1 VNAMTVLRRAVFILT
16 AVGILAGAGPAGAQ
30 EAGYLLN
37 AGDVLQVSVWKEPD
51 LTRDVIVRPDG
62 RISFPLVG
70 DLPAAGR
77 TLVDLQQAL
86 VESLNKY
93 VPEPVVTVA
102 LAAANGNKVYVLG
115 KVNRPG
121 EYVMARPLDVM
132 QSLAM
137 AGGLTTFAADNK
149 VVILRRGADGKQTAI
164 PFRFGAVQNGEALET
179 NILLNSGDIVVVP

>member
-1 VNAMTVLRRAVFILT
+1 MNAMTVLRRAVSVLV
-16 AVGILAGAGPAGAQ
+16 AVGFLAGAVPAAAQ

-37 AGDVLQVSVWKEPD
+37 AGDLLQVSVWKEPE

-70 DLPAAGR
+70 DVQAAGR
-77 TLVDLQQAL
+77 TLTEVQQAL

-93 VPEPVVTVA
+93 VPDPVVTVA
-102 LAAANGNKVYVLG
+102 LAAPNGNKVYVLG

-137 AGGLTTFAADNK
+137 AGGLTAFAADNK
-149 VVILRRGADGKQTAI
+149 VVILRRGPDGKQTAI
-164 PFRFGAVQNGEALET
+164 PFRFGAVQNGDALET
-179 NILLNSGDIVVVP
+179 NIMLNSGDIVVVP